1 MPRLQKNWVTNSRRC
16 NFMAQHKRPIIG
28 IPACIKQ
35 IGDHPFHAVGA
46 KYIDA
51 IVNAAGCVPILLPA
65 LGEKQDLAAILELID
80 GVLLTGS
87 PSNVAPQHYGKT
99 LARLEMADD
108 LDLARDATT
117 LPLIKATVTAGKPIL
132 GICRGF
138 QEMNVAFGGT
148 LHQEVH
154 AQSHLTDHRAKPG
167 DPELQYGPAHPVNL
181 TSNGYLHQLLGSN
194 EITVNSIHGQGI
206 EQLGRGLIAEATAPD
221 GLVEAIR
228 VIDAKTFAL
237 AVQWHPEWK
246 VMSNPQ
252 YQLIFEAFGNAARA
266 AL

>member
-1 MPRLQKNWVTNSRRC
+1 
-16 NFMAQHKRPIIG
+16 MAKHKRPIIG

-51 IVNAAGCVPILLPA
+51 IVNAAGCVPIMLPA
-65 LGEKQDLAAILELID
+65 LGERQDLAAILALID

-87 PSNVAPQHYGKT
+87 PSNIAPERYGKT
-99 LARLEMADD
+99 LSRLEMADE
-108 LDLARDATT
+108 LDHARDATT
-117 LPLIKATVTAGKPIL
+117 LPLIEATVHAGKPIL

-154 AQSHLTDHRAKPG
+154 EQSHLTDHRAKPG
-167 DPELQYGPAHPVNL
+167 DPELQYGPAHMVHL
-181 TSNGYLHQLLGSN
+181 AQDGYLHQLLGID

-206 EQLGRGLIAEATAPD
+206 EQLGNGLIAEAKAPD

-228 VIDAKTFAL
+228 VVDAKSFAL

-246 VMSNPQ
+246 VMNNPQ
-252 YQLIFEAFGNAARA
+252 YKVIFEAFGNAARA
-266 AL
+266 VL

>member
-1 MPRLQKNWVTNSRRC
+1 
-16 NFMAQHKRPIIG
+16 MAKHKRPIIG

-35 IGDHPFHAVGA
+35 IGDHPFHSVGA

-51 IVNAAGCVPILLPA
+51 VVNAAGCVPILLPA
-65 LGEKQDLAAILELID
+65 LGQKQDVVAILELID

-87 PSNVAPQHYGKT
+87 PSNVAPERYGKT

-108 LDLARDATT
+108 LDHARDATT
-117 LPLIKATVTAGKPIL
+117 LPLIEAIVNAGKPIL

-148 LHQEVH
+148 LYQNVHQE
-154 AQSHLTDHRAKPG
+154 AHLTDHRAKE
-167 DPELQYGPAHPVNL
+167 DADLELQYGPAHMVKL
-181 TSNGYLHQLLGSN
+181 TSDGYLHKLLGKN
-194 EITVNSIHGQGI
+194 VITVNSIHGQGI
-206 EQLGRGLIAEATAPD
+206 EKLGKGLFAEATAPD

-228 VIDAKTFAL
+228 VVDAKSFAL

-246 VMSNPQ
+246 VLSNPQ
-252 YQLIFEAFGNAARA
+252 YKLIFEAFGDAARA
-266 AL
+266 VL